1 MEVQWIPGEQVY
13 ANSYCYG
20 SVLIDAGALPMA
32 VEPYRDRIE
41 TIVLTHCHFDHIAH
55 VSEIAHMCDAEIF
68 IHAGDAPGLND
79 ERRNLSM
86 LFGARLPAI
95 VPDKTVAEGD
105 RIGDLEIIHTPG
117 HTPGSIC
124 LYDRDHAIL
133 FSGDTV
139 FAGGG
144 FGRFDFPYGSMQAL
158 RTSIERLAALEVED
172 LYPGHGEP
180 AIGNARRHIEAALRA
195 LGYTH
200 G

>member
-1 MEVQWIPGEQVY
+1 
-13 ANSYCYG
+13 
-20 SVLIDAGALPMA
+20 
-32 VEPYRDRIE
+32 VEPHRDRID

-55 VSEIAHMCDAEIF
+55 AAEIAHMCNAEIV
-68 IHAGDAPGLND
+68 IHRDDAPGLSD
-79 ERRNLSM
+79 ERRNLSV

-95 VPDKTVAEGD
+95 VPDTIVGEGD
-105 RIGDLEIIHTPG
+105 RIGDLEVIHTPG

-124 LYDRDHAIL
+124 LYDREQAVL

-144 FGRFDFPYGSMQAL
+144 FGRFDFPYGNMHAL
-158 RTSIERLAALEVED
+158 RTSLEKLAALEVEE

-180 AIGNARRHIEAALRA
+180 VTENAGRHIEAALRV
-195 LGYTH
+195 LGQTY